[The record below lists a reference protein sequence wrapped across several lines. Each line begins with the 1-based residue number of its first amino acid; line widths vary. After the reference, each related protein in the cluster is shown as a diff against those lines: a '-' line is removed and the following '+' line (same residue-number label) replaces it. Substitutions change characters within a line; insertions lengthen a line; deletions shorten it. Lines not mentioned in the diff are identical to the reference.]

1 MRSDCP
7 ADKPMKKV
15 EIKEETKAIDVSDGL
30 PQHVTVHKP
39 TILILKGA
47 KSDPPEKVFNLNAG
61 TYVVGEVIKNIFVN
75 ESGKY
80 KKIGTKHFLVVDKVG
95 F

>member
-1 MRSDCP
+1 MSGQI
-7 ADKPMKKV
+7 KKV
-15 EIKEETKAIDVSDGL
+15 EIKEDTKLIDVSDGL
-30 PQHVTVHKP
+30 PQHVTVLKQ
-39 TILILKGA
+39 TVLILKGSKA
-47 KSDPPEKVFNLNAG
+47 EPPEKVFPLGAG

-80 KKIGTKHFLVVDKVG
+80 KKIGTKHFLVADKVG